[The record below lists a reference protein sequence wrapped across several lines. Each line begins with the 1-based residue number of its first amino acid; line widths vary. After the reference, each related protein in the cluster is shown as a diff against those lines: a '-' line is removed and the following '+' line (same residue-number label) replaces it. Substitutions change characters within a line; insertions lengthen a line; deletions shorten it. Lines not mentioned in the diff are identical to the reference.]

1 MAATTPTKSRKKTP
15 MSAAHKAALAKGR
28 EEGRVVRRYL
38 EALESN
44 KPRRGRKRTP
54 DSIRKRL
61 ATIDTSLPTVDP
73 LSRLH
78 MVEEKQRLEAEL
90 SHTGDTVDMAALE
103 KSFIKVARAYGERK
117 GISYSAWRT
126 VGVSASV
133 LQAAGAP
140 RSPGY
145 RVFPSA
151 LNRTGGPISSSARQ
165 ESRGT
170 SPSQPRS
177 SA

>member
-1 MAATTPTKSRKKTP
+1 MPATTSTKSRKKTP
-15 MSAAHKAALAKGR
+15 MSADHKAALAKGR
-28 EEGRVVRRYL
+28 EEGRIVRRYL
-38 EALESN
+38 EALESS

-61 ATIDTSLPTVDP
+61 GSIDSTLATADP

-103 KSFIKVARAYGERK
+103 KSFIKVARLYGERK

-126 VGVSASV
+126 VGVSAAV
-133 LQAAGAP
+133 LQQAKIP
-140 RSPGY
+140 R
-145 RVFPSA
+145 
-151 LNRTGGPISSSARQ
+151 T
-165 ESRGT
+165 
-170 SPSQPRS
+170 RS
-177 SA
+177 